1 MKKERRFMKE
11 RIKDKI
17 KQIEEFIGTLS
28 EIKPL
33 TFEDYINDLK
43 TKAACE
49 RYAQK
54 IIEAIIDL
62 TYLVIK
68 ERKWRLPEGDE
79 QAFDI
84 LIKNKILSLELGKK
98 LQDAK
103 GMRNFLIHQYG
114 EVDDEIIFNA
124 INEEL
129 EKDIAEFLNKIEENL
144 KKEELK

>member
-1 MKKERRFMKE
+1 M
-11 RIKDKI
+11 
-17 KQIEEFIGTLS
+17 
-28 EIKPL
+28 
-33 TFEDYINDLK
+33 
-43 TKAACE
+43 
-49 RYAQK
+49 
-54 IIEAIIDL
+54 
-62 TYLVIK
+62 
-68 ERKWRLPEGDE
+68 PEGDE

>member
-1 MKKERRFMKE
+1 MKKEMQFMKE

-33 TFEDYINDLK
+33 TFEDYMSDLK